1 MYEPETN
8 ISEEDLELYAD
19 YAVEHAA
26 EIAKIIEQAVET
38 NKVRFKE
45 YLIFMIWCDL
55 DDDTD
60 KITIYDPYYDE
71 ESGKLGEMHEDHTA
85 TYDEVTVKDFLDFP
99 DMSQRPYYNQYG
111 LCYHLNSEYISYKLY
126 DYTYQ
131 YILKDIK
138 KYIENVF
145 YIQMTDDDLHEFA
158 FLTDGFD
165 ESYSYCKMPPL
176 LDAEFI
182 ADYTGINDMTLREVM
197 DYEFETNIENEFPDD

>member
-26 EIAKIIEQAVET
+26 EIAKIIEQAVEA

-60 KITIYDPYYDE
+60 KVTIYDQYYDE
-71 ESGKLGEMHEDHTA
+71 ESDKLGEMHEDHTA

-111 LCYHLNSEYISYKLY
+111 LCYHNNSEYISYKLY

-138 KYIENVF
+138 KYIEDVF
-145 YIQMTDDDLHEFA
+145 YIQMTDKEFDYLVESA
-158 FLTDGFD
+158 SYFD
-165 ESYSYCKMPPL
+165 SAYDKCSTIPPMI
-176 LDAEFI
+176 DARFI
-182 ADYTGINDMTLREVM
+182 ADYTGINDMTLREVN
-197 DYEFETNIENEFPDD
+197 DYEFETDIDEFPDD